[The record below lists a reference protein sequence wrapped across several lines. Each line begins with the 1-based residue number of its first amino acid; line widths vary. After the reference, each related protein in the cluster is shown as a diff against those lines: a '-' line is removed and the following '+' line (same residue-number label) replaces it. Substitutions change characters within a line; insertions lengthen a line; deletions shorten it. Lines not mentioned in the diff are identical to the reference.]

1 MDESQ
6 KHSRVKKLH
15 KRESTVGF
23 HLYEVLEQSK
33 PVHGMEMIYVIK
45 YKMVTSYT
53 VNGRTEM
60 LSICVFTS

>member
-6 KHSRVKKLH
+6 KHSRVKRLH

-33 PVHGMEMIYVIK
+33 LIHGMEMIYVIK